1 MGRRT
6 PDTVAGAQLWV
17 FLLLSILTT
26 TAVAFAPSGSSISKI
41 QRAAAVLVE
50 TSAAQ
55 SPAFSAA
62 QKASIRWGRLQFKN
76 KKATTVLD
84 ATIVESELTVTNSS
98 AINANSVM
106 INSQPDKVLDG
117 EIQSTIVSMA
127 GTIEM
132 TEQDAKLLKEME
144 AQAAAIVD
152 EMMDETCEVE
162 PTTGGP
168 LDELCLDE
176 EKSKGFRTTL
186 KGYVQSISTL
196 LKSSSTDDAAV
207 APGVPRKRLTGDELE
222 KGCE

>member
-6 PDTVAGAQLWV
+6 PDTLAGAQLWV

-26 TAVAFAPSGSSISKI
+26 TAVAFAPSGSIISKI

-62 QKASIRWGRLQFKN
+62 QQTSIRWGRLQFKN

-98 AINANSVM
+98 AINANSVT
-106 INSQPDKVLDG
+106 ISSQPDKVLDG

-132 TEQDAKLLKEME
+132 AEQDAKLLKEME

-196 LKSSSTDDAAV
+196 LKSSSTDDAAD
-207 APGVPRKRLTGDELE
+207 APGTPRKRLTGDELE

>member
-6 PDTVAGAQLWV
+6 PGTLAGAQLWV

-26 TAVAFAPSGSSISKI
+26 AVAFAPSGNSISKI

-98 AINANSVM
+98 AINANSIM
-106 INSQPDKVLDG
+106 TSSQADKVLDG

-207 APGVPRKRLTGDELE
+207 APGTPRKRLTGDELE